1 MLTIEQDYLTRLRRL
16 AGQGIAPSQML
27 RDLLTRI
34 SPEEPR
40 SAILAWYLMQAF
52 QLEQHQVSAV
62 FGWNPDGTGALSDDQ
77 LNEILAR
84 HIRLKSRI
92 DNP

>member
-1 MLTIEQDYLTRLRRL
+1 MLTIGEDHLTRLRQM
-16 AGQGIAPSQML
+16 AGQGIAPAQML
-27 RDLLTRI
+27 RELLTQLN
-34 SPEEPR
+34 PEEPR
-40 SAILAWYLMQAF
+40 SAVLAWYLMHAF
-52 QLEQHQVSAV
+52 HLEQHQVSAV

-84 HIRLKSRI
+84 HIRVKSRS